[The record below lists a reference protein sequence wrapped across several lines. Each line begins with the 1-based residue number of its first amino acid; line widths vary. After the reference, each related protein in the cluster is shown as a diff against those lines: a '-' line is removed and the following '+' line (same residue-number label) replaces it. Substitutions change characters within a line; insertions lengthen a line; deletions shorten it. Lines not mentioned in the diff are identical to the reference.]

1 MMRLK
6 VALVGVTGVLVL
18 LGGAVTA
25 LAFDVPP
32 NDGFVTDT
40 ANVLS
45 AEEKTQISETLT
57 AYQKETSNQIAVL
70 IVNTLNGEPIADVA
84 VQVGRKWGVGTK
96 ENNNGIL
103 ILVAYS
109 DREIFL
115 ATGYGLEGAVPDI
128 VAKGIIE
135 QEISPK
141 FRDGDYAGGIKAGI
155 TALQKHIGGEYTAD
169 RYATSSEGSS
179 GGFVPFLFFFV
190 IILLQW
196 AVVFLGRTKS
206 WWLGGVLG
214 GVCGIGLAVVFGWW
228 LTIPLLL
235 IVGLLIDFIAS
246 KTYRPGRP
254 GRRGGRGG
262 WGGMMGGGG
271 FGSGGSSSGGG
282 FGGFGG
288 GSFGGGGAGGKW

>member
-1 MMRLK
+1 MMQPKL
-6 VALVGVTGVLVL
+6 ALVGFAGL
-18 LGGAVTA
+18 LAVAGGATSA
-25 LAFDVPP
+25 FAFDVPP
-32 NDGFVTDT
+32 NDGYVTDT

-45 AEEKTQISETLT
+45 VEDRSQITATLS

-70 IVNTLNGEPIADVA
+70 IVNSLGGEPIADVA
-84 VQVGRKWGVGTK
+84 VEVGRKWGIGTK

-103 ILVAYS
+103 LLVAYA

-128 VAKGIIE
+128 VTKGIIE
-135 QEISPK
+135 QEILPK
-141 FRDGDYAGGIKAGI
+141 FRDGDYAGGITAGI

-169 RYATSSEGSS
+169 RYASSS
-179 GGFVPFLFFFV
+179 GDSGGLWPFLFFAG
-190 IILLQW
+190 ILVLQW
-196 AVVFLGRTKS
+196 AIVALGRTKS

-214 GVCGIGLAVVFGWW
+214 GVCGLGLAVLFGWW
-228 LTIPLLL
+228 LSIPLLF
-235 IVGLLIDFIAS
+235 ITGLVIDYIAS
-246 KTYRPGRP
+246 KMYRPGRP

-262 WGGMMGGGG
+262 FWGSGGG
-271 FGSGGSSSGGG
+271 FGSGGSGGGG

>member
-6 VALVGVTGVLVL
+6 LALVGMTGVLALCAGVT
-18 LGGAVTA
+18 GAR
-25 LAFDVPP
+25 AFDVPP

-45 AEEKTQISETLT
+45 AEDKSQISGILSD
-57 AYQKETSNQIAVL
+57 YQQQTSNQIAVL

-84 VQVGRKWGVGTK
+84 VQVGRKWGIGTK

-103 ILVAYS
+103 ILVAYA

-135 QEISPK
+135 QEITPA
-141 FRDGDYAGGIKAGI
+141 FRDGDYAGGIRAGI
-155 TALQKHIGGEYTAD
+155 LALEKHIGGEYTAD
-169 RYATSSEGSS
+169 RYAQSGDS
-179 GGFVPFLFFFV
+179 GGFTPFLFFFAV
-190 IILLQW
+190 ILLQW
-196 AVVFLGRTKS
+196 LVVFLGRTKS

-214 GVCGIGLAVVFGWW
+214 GVSGVGLAIAFGWW
-228 LTIPLLL
+228 LTIPVLF
-235 IVGLLIDFIAS
+235 IIGLLIDFIAS
-246 KTYRPGRP
+246 KTYRPLRA

-262 WGGMMGGGG
+262 WGMGGG
-271 FGSGGSSSGGG
+271 FGSGGGSSGGG

>member
-6 VALVGVTGVLVL
+6 FALAGLSGFVSVFGCATS
-18 LGGAVTA
+18 AY
-25 LAFDVPP
+25 AFDVPP
-32 NDGFVTDT
+32 NDGYVTDT
-40 ANVLS
+40 ASVLS
-45 AEEKTQISETLT
+45 AADRTQITETLT

-84 VQVGRKWGVGTK
+84 VQVGRKWGIGTK

-103 ILVAYS
+103 LLVTYS

-135 QEISPK
+135 QEILPK

-169 RYATSSEGSS
+169 RYANASSGDSG
-179 GGFVPFLFFFV
+179 GGFVAFLFFFA

-196 AVVFLGRTKS
+196 MVVFLGRTKS

-214 GVCGIGLAVVFGWW
+214 GGCGLGLAVVYGWW
-228 LTIPLLL
+228 LTIPLLFA
-235 IVGLLIDFIAS
+235 IGLLIDFIAS
-246 KTYRPGRP
+246 KTYRPGRT

-262 WGGMMGGGG
+262 FWGMGGGG
-271 FGSGGSSSGGG
+271 SGGGSSGGG